1 MSNLVGQNE
10 SLSRQQSMEQIAQA
24 YRTLDNLLKLE
35 KPNEK
40 NIVIITTLTYAYKI
54 YDNN

>member
-1 MSNLVGQNE
+1 MSNLVGQN
-10 SLSRQQSMEQIAQA
+10 LSRQQSMEQIAQA

>member
-35 KPNEK
+35 KPSEK
-40 NIVIITTLTYAYKI
+40 NTVIITTLTHAYKI

>member
-10 SLSRQQSMEQIAQA
+10 SLSRQQSIEQIGQA